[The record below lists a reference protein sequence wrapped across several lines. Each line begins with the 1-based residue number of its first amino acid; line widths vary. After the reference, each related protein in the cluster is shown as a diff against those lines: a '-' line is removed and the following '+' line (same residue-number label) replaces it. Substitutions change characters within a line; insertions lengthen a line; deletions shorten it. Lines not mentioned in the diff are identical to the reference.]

1 MRTCWI
7 LVVDDQPCWHTLI
20 AAVVTLDPHVTI
32 VGQVAGGAAALA
44 HLAHVQPDLVLTDV
58 EMPGMDG
65 FALTTQI
72 KAQPQAPRVI
82 LMSGSGAGA
91 AYRARAQ
98 AVGADGFVDK
108 AEVVTALLPLIAALC
123 APDPPRDGSAC

>member
-1 MRTCWI
+1 MRTCRI

-20 AAVVTLDPHVTI
+20 AAVVTPDPQVTI
-32 VGQVAGGAAALA
+32 VEHVAGGEAALA
-44 HLAHVQPDLVLTDV
+44 LLSHVQLDLVLTDV

-82 LMSGSGAGA
+82 LMSGSGEGVV
-91 AYRARAQ
+91 YRARAR
-98 AVGADGFVDK
+98 AVGADGFIDK
-108 AEVVTALLPLIAALC
+108 AEVVTALLPLIATLC
-123 APDPPRDGSAC
+123 APEPQCD